1 MPIYGYACKKCGHD
15 FETLVRA
22 SDTPA
27 CPSCGSAEL
36 ERQLSLIATPSKSGG
51 EAPMMCDGSGSCG
64 MRCPN
69 MGACD

>member
-27 CPSCGSAEL
+27 CPTCGSADL
-36 ERQLSLIATPSKSGG
+36 ERQLSLIAAPAKGG
-51 EAPMMCDGSGSCG
+51 DEAPMMCDGSGACG
-64 MRCPN
+64 MRCPA